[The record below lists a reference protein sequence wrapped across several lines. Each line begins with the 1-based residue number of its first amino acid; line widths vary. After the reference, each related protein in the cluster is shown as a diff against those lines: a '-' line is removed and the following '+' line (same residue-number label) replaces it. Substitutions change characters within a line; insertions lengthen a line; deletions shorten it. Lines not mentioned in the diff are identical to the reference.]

1 MKTPNL
7 KRDRALLEKRRLKAG
22 RYFSQGKSQA
32 FVAKKFGVTPSA
44 SCQWYWQWKDEGTD
58 GLASKGP
65 TGIEPKLSEENKK
78 ELKKLILQGPKK
90 SGYQTEFW
98 TLLRIRDIVKKKLGI
113 VLGTGSVWNT
123 VISLGFS
130 CQKPERRSKQRNE
143 KAIKEWKLN
152 EFPKLKKMGEAS

>member
-1 MKTPNL
+1 MKTLNL
-7 KRDRALLEKRRLKAG
+7 KRDRTLLEKRRLKAG
-22 RYFSQGKSQA
+22 RYFTQGKSQA
-32 FVAKKFGVTPSA
+32 FVAHKFGVTPAA
-44 SCQWYWQWKDEGTD
+44 SCQWYWQWKEEGTD

-65 TGIEPKLSEENKK
+65 TGSDPKLSEKNKK

-98 TLLRIRDIVKKKLGI
+98 TLLRIRDIAKKKFKVI
-113 VLGTGSVWNT
+113 LGTGSVWRT

-130 CQKPERRSKQRNE
+130 CKKPERRSKQRDE

>member
-1 MKTPNL
+1 MKTLTL

-32 FVAKKFGVTPSA
+32 FVAKHFNVSTSA
-44 SCQWYWQWKDEGTD
+44 SCQWYWQWKEEGNE

-65 TGIEPKLSEENKK
+65 TGSDPKLSEENKK
-78 ELKKLILQGPKK
+78 KLKKLILEGPKK

-98 TLLRIRDIVKKKLGI
+98 TLSRIRDIAKKKFK
-113 VLGTGSVWNT
+113 VTLGTGSVWRT

-143 KAIKEWKLN
+143 KAIQDWKLK
-152 EFPKLKKMGEAS
+152 EFPKLKKMGETQ